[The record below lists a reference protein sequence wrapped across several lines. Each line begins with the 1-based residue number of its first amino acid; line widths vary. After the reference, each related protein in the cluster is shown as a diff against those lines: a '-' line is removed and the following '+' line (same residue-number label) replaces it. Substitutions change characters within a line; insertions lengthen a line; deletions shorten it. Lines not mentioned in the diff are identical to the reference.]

1 MYSKILENEF
11 LKLRAIQTDDFD
23 LIHFW
28 ENDTS
33 NWFVSQNLTPFSK
46 ELIKNYVGNSDMDIY
61 SVKQLRLMIDLLA
74 APGNTIGMVDLFDF
88 DPQNRRAGV
97 GLLID
102 KNHRNKGYGN
112 AVLEILKAYAHRLLN
127 LHQLYC
133 SIDENNAASLS
144 LFQKA
149 GFVIVGKKIDW
160 LRTPDGW
167 HNEFLLQCIL
177 E

>member
-1 MYSKILENEF
+1 MYSKILENDI
-11 LKLRAIQTDDFD
+11 LKLRAIQTDDID
-23 LIHFW
+23 LIHRW
-28 ENDTS
+28 ENETS
-33 NWFVSQNLTPFSK
+33 NWFVSQHITPFSR
-46 ELIKNYVGNSDMDIY
+46 ELIQNYVGNSDMDIY
-61 SVKQLRLMIDLLA
+61 SVKQLRLMIDLQLD
-74 APGNTIGMVDLFDF
+74 PGNTIGMVDLFEF

-102 KNHRNKGYGN
+102 KDYRYKGYGK
-112 AVLEILKAYAHRLLN
+112 AVLEILKAYAFRLLN

-133 SIDENNAASLS
+133 SIDENNTASLS
-144 LFQKA
+144 LFQKM
-149 GFVIVGKKIDW
+149 GFEIIGKKTDW